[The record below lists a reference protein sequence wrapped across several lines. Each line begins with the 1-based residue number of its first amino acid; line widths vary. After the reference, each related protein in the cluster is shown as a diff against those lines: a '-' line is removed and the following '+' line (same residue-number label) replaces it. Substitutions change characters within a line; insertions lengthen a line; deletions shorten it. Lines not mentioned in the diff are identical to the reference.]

1 LLPGEI
7 QSSQDDAP
15 AAAAQGTS
23 SSSAGGHN
31 NTLRL
36 CVDEHVSKVYA
47 ALGSLLKSSEPARV
61 TRLWKRGL
69 EKLKSQA
76 FKSRKELFG
85 KGLWLLEECAL
96 PLFQASGLRRDV
108 QETGQVLI
116 SLDGDPVVTA
126 LVMPVALQQLAYL
139 SNELEKDISPN
150 LNLKWLSQGRR
161 RLSGGQ
167 TCASNEQPATFG
179 DCVSNF

>member
-1 LLPGEI
+1 
-7 QSSQDDAP
+7 
-15 AAAAQGTS
+15 
-23 SSSAGGHN
+23 
-31 NTLRL
+31 
-36 CVDEHVSKVYA
+36 
-47 ALGSLLKSSEPARV
+47 
-61 TRLWKRGL
+61 
-69 EKLKSQA
+69 
-76 FKSRKELFG
+76 
-85 KGLWLLEECAL
+85 
-96 PLFQASGLRRDV
+96 
-108 QETGQVLI
+108 LI